1 MNVDTLLELSSEAT
15 RIAALKNALKSIGDM
30 DLGSESWFDDRF
42 MYNYGAEDEISNDEG
57 WMDDLDEAA

>member
-1 MNVDTLLELSSEAT
+1 MNVDTMLELSSEAA

-30 DLGSESWFDDRF
+30 DLSSDSWFDDRF
-42 MYNYGAEDEISNDEG
+42 MYNYGPEDEKSNDEG